1 MDIISYGIANNAGS
15 YENKVKGNILGI
27 DVKGQFLNTRYRI
40 DALEKS
46 IFGATAKVDKL
57 IVNDAINIMK
67 ANAKLNAIAKT
78 KRYQMKQMVFDDLL
92 DLTGID
98 TLKSYGYIHDSVS
111 GLLRSRTTDPY
122 YLETTNIPT
131 DASASKAIL
140 VVEVVNSSNVPLQ
153 VGEYSLSRDGGTTWQ
168 PIIPDELFYFY
179 ESAPAGTELRLKAE
193 LPTNARLLNY
203 ALTWV

>member
-57 IVNDAINIMK
+57 IINDAINIMK

-98 TLKSYGYIHDSVS
+98 TQISFGYIHDSVS
-111 GLLRSRTTDPY
+111 GLLRSRTTDAY
-122 YLETTNIPT
+122 LLETTNITVESTP
-131 DASASKAIL
+131 SKVIL
-140 VVEVVNSSNVPLQ
+140 VVEEVNSSNTPIQ
-153 VGEYSLSRDGGTTWQ
+153 VGSYSLSRDGGTTWQ
-168 PIIPDELFYFY
+168 PIIPEELFYFY
-179 ESAPAGTELRLKAE
+179 ESAASGTDIRLKAE
-193 LPTNARLLNY
+193 LPANARLLNY